1 MDRLH
6 SVYPF
11 IRWCT
16 CGLFASLG
24 YYEERCTED
33 SHASFVWTP
42 VSVLLGLRL
51 GGELLGHMLT
61 LFNFWGTATH
71 FLLAHQRPCK
81 ALKTQFL
88 GPTPQR
94 LLLLCRIKAQTP
106 QVAQGRFSWLPPS
119 SPPLPPPGSPLLL
132 TLWPHWPFCSL
143 NIKLFP
149 ASGPL
154 PTLLPLFRSLLRPV
168 LRTLFLQ
175 IFAWWVICPLL
186 RSLPGPSCLTSPHSL
201 MVPLSLSYS
210 P

>member
-11 IRWCT
+11 IRWWT

-24 YYEERCTED
+24 YCEQRCTKD

-81 ALKTQFL
+81 ALKHSVSGSNSPEASPLEQNKSPDSTS
-88 GPTPQR
+88 GPRQV
-94 LLLLCRIKAQTP
+94 
-106 QVAQGRFSWLPPS
+106 QVAPTKFSTVTSSWVPSPSLPCGHNGLSAPWTSSFSLPQGPCPC
-119 SPPLPPPGSPLLL
+119 
-132 TLWPHWPFCSL
+132 CSL
-143 NIKLFP
+143 F
-149 ASGPL
+149 SGA
-154 PTLLPLFRSLLRPV
+154 FSDWYWGH
-168 LRTLFLQ
+168 F
-175 IFAWWVICPLL
+175 FL
-186 RSLPGPSCLTSPHSL
+186 RSLPGGLF
-201 MVPLSLSYS
+201 VLSWEAFLD
-210 P
+210 PPV